1 MTRLLTLTLLVLAA
15 QSVAFASSMDLSNGG
30 QVGSTASFSGA
41 PTDGQ
46 PFSVTDQLTSL
57 LGTVI
62 ITTDNLVGHGGGS
75 FSFSGGTVEVLSNA
89 SQVLFQGTFGN
100 GSVNTIA
107 GFILLSVSP
116 GNGFQSVQLVIT
128 PSGMVSG
135 SVVLTP
141 EPGSLALLGTG
152 LLGLAGICRRKWR
165 ARTDS

>member
-1 MTRLLTLTLLVLAA
+1 LLVLAVPA
-15 QSVAFASSMDLSNGG
+15 AAFAGSIDLSNGG

-46 PFSVTDQLTSL
+46 PFSVSDQLTSL

-62 ITTDNLVGHGGGS
+62 VTTDNLVGNGGGS
-75 FSFSGGTVEVLSNA
+75 FSFSGGTVEALSNS
-89 SQVLFQGTFGN
+89 SQVLFQGAFGS

-116 GNGFQSVQLVIT
+116 GDGFESVQMVIT
-128 PSGMVSG
+128 PSGIVSG
-135 SVVLTP
+135 SVILTP

-152 LLGLAGICRRKWR
+152 LFGLAGICRRKWR
-165 ARTDS
+165 V

>member
-1 MTRLLTLTLLVLAA
+1 MTRLLTLTLLVLAVSPA
-15 QSVAFASSMDLSNGG
+15 AFANSIDLSNSG

-46 PFSVTDQLTSL
+46 PFSVSDQLTSL

-75 FSFSGGTVEVLSNA
+75 FSFSGGMVEVLSNS
-89 SQVLFQGTFGN
+89 SQVLFRGTFGN

-116 GNGFQSVQLVIT
+116 GDGFESVQLVIT
-128 PSGMVSG
+128 PAGMVSG

-141 EPGSLALLGTG
+141 EPSSLGLLGTG

-165 ARTDS
+165 A

>member
-1 MTRLLTLTLLVLAA
+1 MTRLLTLTLLVLAMP
-15 QSVAFASSMDLSNGG
+15 SVAFASSMDLTNDGRL
-30 QVGSTASFSGA
+30 GSTANFSGA

-46 PFSVTDQLTSL
+46 PFSVSDQLTSL

-75 FSFSGGTVEVLSNA
+75 FSFSGGTVEVLSNS
-89 SQVLFQGTFGN
+89 SQVLFQGTFGQ
-100 GSVNTIA
+100 GVVNDIA

-116 GNGFQSVQLVIT
+116 GNGFESVQMVIT
-128 PSGMVSG
+128 PSGVVSG

-152 LLGLAGICRRKWR
+152 LVGLAGICRRKWR
-165 ARTDS
+165 A

>member
-1 MTRLLTLTLLVLAA
+1 MTRLLTLTLLVLAVTSA
-15 QSVAFASSMDLSNGG
+15 AFANSIDLSNGG
-30 QVGSTASFSGA
+30 QLGSTANLSGA

-46 PFSVTDQLTSL
+46 PFSISDQLTSS
-57 LGTVI
+57 LGTVT
-62 ITTDNLVGHGGGS
+62 ITTDNLVGCGAGC
-75 FSFSGGTVEVLSNA
+75 FSFSGGTVAVLSNS

-116 GNGFQSVQLVIT
+116 GDGFESVQLVIT

-141 EPGSLALLGTG
+141 EPSSLGLLGTG

-165 ARTDS
+165 A

>member
-1 MTRLLTLTLLVLAA
+1 MTRLLTLTLLVLAV
-15 QSVAFASSMDLSNGG
+15 SSSAFAGSIDLTNSG
-30 QVGSTASFSGA
+30 QLGSTATLSGT

-46 PFSVTDQLTSL
+46 PFSVSDQLTSL

-75 FSFSGGTVEVLSNA
+75 FSFSGGMVEVLSNS

-116 GNGFQSVQLVIT
+116 GDGFESVQMVIT
-128 PSGMVSG
+128 PAGMVSG

-141 EPGSLALLGTG
+141 EPGSLVLLGTG
-152 LLGLAGICRRKWR
+152 LLGLAGTCRRKWR
-165 ARTDS
+165 A